1 MCNKNK
7 EKSDKNTN
15 IIEISAD
22 YIYFV
27 IVGEKSNLLNLIDN
41 IENHQKNIKNIDK
54 KFIITRLDIP
64 ILFRYNKIQRMIN
77 KDIKLDISIE
87 SAQSYACAQE
97 QFLVPRVKK
106 KFIDNDKERNYMM
119 MMIEQD
125 TLRFPKIELIDEDPE
140 KMILEWI
147 KKHIGDIPVKIK
159 KTIKPLSLV
168 GYNNEILVY
177 MAKI

>member
-1 MCNKNK
+1 MCNIK
-7 EKSDKNTN
+7 EKNNKNNN

-27 IVGEKSNLLNLIDN
+27 IVGEKNTLLKLIN
-41 IENHQKNIKNIDK
+41 YIEKNKNINNN

-64 ILFRYNKIQRMIN
+64 ILFRYNKIQKMIN

-87 SAQSYACAQE
+87 STQSYAFAQE
-97 QFLVPRVKK
+97 QFLIPKQK
-106 KFIDNDKERNYMM
+106 TKFIENDTKKNYML
-119 MMIEQD
+119 MMIEND
-125 TLRFPKIELIDEDPE
+125 ILRFPKIELIDEDPE
-140 KMILEWI
+140 KMILDWI
-147 KKHIGDIPVKIK
+147 KNNIGIIPVKIK

-177 MAKI
+177 MAKL